1 MNSKQRRKYLREHTA
16 EIKLVAA
23 TCRLTGRPL
32 RSKHL
37 MNMLANR
44 ETRAVKYAKVYA
56 GNQLDWSWGS

>member
-1 MNSKQRRKYLREHTA
+1 
-16 EIKLVAA
+16 
-23 TCRLTGRPL
+23 
-32 RSKHL
+32 